1 MMVLASEFSREDS
14 TLALLEGERGGVCRL
29 LREVPV
35 NARDRRS
42 QSLFPAAEK
51 LLEDEGVAWS
61 AIDAYAVGIG
71 PGSYTGL
78 RVAITAARGWA
89 LPRGVQVWT
98 CPSAAALA
106 AECFAEDAALDALVV
121 HGDARRG
128 TRWAALYRRDA
139 VALARQD
146 GEFVVLPAETLAER
160 WPGVV
165 RVEEER
171 VPRAEWVGRLFFAG
185 GESGALSPIYMNPA
199 VQIAPRF
206 DAEGRPVAPGGC

>member
-1 MMVLASEFSREDS
+1 MLVLATEFSREDS

-29 LREVPV
+29 LCEVPV

-51 LLEDEGVAWS
+51 LLAEAGVAWS
-61 AIDAYAVGIG
+61 AIDACAAGIG

-78 RVAITAARGWA
+78 RVSITAARGWA
-89 LPRGVQVWT
+89 LPRGRTVWT

-106 AECFAEDAALDALVV
+106 AECFAEDPSLDAAVV

-128 TRWAALYRRDA
+128 TRWAGLFRRDA
-139 VALARQD
+139 AALARQE
-146 GEFVVLPAETLAER
+146 GEFVVLPEAALAER
-160 WPGVV
+160 WPGVA
-165 RVEEER
+165 RIAEER

-185 GESGALSPIYMNPA
+185 GASGALSPIYMNPA

-206 DAEGRPVAPGGC
+206 DADGRPVG

>member
-1 MMVLASEFSREDS
+1 MIVLASEFSREDS
-14 TLALLEGERGGVCRL
+14 TLALLEGERGCSCRL

-51 LLEDEGVAWS
+51 LLADAGVAWP

-78 RVAITAARGWA
+78 RVSITAARGWA
-89 LPRGVQVWT
+89 LPHNRPVWT

-106 AECFAEDAALDALVV
+106 AECFAEDPTLDAAVI

-128 TRWAALYRRDA
+128 TRWAALFRRDA
-139 VALARQD
+139 AGLVRQE
-146 GEFVVLPAETLAER
+146 GEFVVLPEGEIAQH
-160 WPGVV
+160 WPGIA
-165 RVEEER
+165 RIPETR
-171 VPRAEWVGRLFFAG
+171 APRAEWVGRLFFAG
-185 GESGALSPIYMNPA
+185 GESGPLCPIYMNPA

-206 DAEGRPVAPGGC
+206 DAEGRPVG

>member
-1 MMVLASEFSREDS
+1 MLVLASEFSREDS
-14 TLALLEGERGGVCRL
+14 TLALLEGERGDICRL
-29 LREVPV
+29 IREVPV

-51 LLEDEGVAWS
+51 LLADASVAWS

-78 RVAITAARGWA
+78 RVSITVARGWA
-89 LPRGVQVWT
+89 LPQGRPVWT

-106 AECFAEDAALDALVV
+106 AECFAGDPSLDAAVI

-128 TRWAALYRRDA
+128 TRWAALYRRDGA
-139 VALARQD
+139 ALARQE
-146 GEFVVLPAETLAER
+146 GEFVVLPEAELAER
-160 WPGVV
+160 WAGVA
-165 RVEEER
+165 RIAEDR
-171 VPRAEWVGRLFFAG
+171 APRAEWVGRLFFAG
-185 GESGALSPIYMNPA
+185 GESGPLSPIYMNPA

-206 DAEGRPVAPGGC
+206 DAEGRPVG

>member
-1 MMVLASEFSREDS
+1 MLVLATEFSREDS
-14 TLALLEGERGGVCRL
+14 TLALLEGERGSVGRL
-29 LREVPV
+29 LREIPV

-51 LLEDEGVAWS
+51 LLAEAGVAWS

-78 RVAITAARGWA
+78 RVSITAARGWA
-89 LPRGVQVWT
+89 LPHNRPVWT

-106 AECFAEDAALDALVV
+106 AECFAGDPALNAAVI

-128 TRWAALYRRDA
+128 TRWAALYHCDA
-139 VALARQD
+139 AALARQE
-146 GEFVVLPAETLAER
+146 GEFVVLPEGELAER
-160 WPGVV
+160 WTGVAWIAED
-165 RVEEER
+165 RA
-171 VPRAEWVGRLFFAG
+171 PRAEWVGRLFFAG
-185 GESGALSPIYMNPA
+185 GESGGMSPIYMNPA

-206 DAEGRPVAPGGC
+206 DGEGRPVG

>member
-1 MMVLASEFSREDS
+1 MIVLASEFSREDS

-29 LREVPV
+29 IREVPV

-51 LLEDEGVAWS
+51 LLKEAGVEWTGV
-61 AIDAYAVGIG
+61 DAFAVGIG

-89 LPRGVQVWT
+89 LPGGREVWT

-106 AECFAEDAALDALVV
+106 AECFAEDAGTDAVVV

-128 TRWAALYRRDA
+128 TRWVGLCRRDPRLQA
-139 VALARQD
+139 VVDGGFGVLPE
-146 GEFVVLPAETLAER
+146 GEFDGCF
-160 WPGVV
+160 PGVF
-165 RVEEER
+165 RVPGNR

-185 GESGALSPIYMNPA
+185 GESGALCPIYMNPA

-206 DAEGRPVAPGGC
+206 DADGRPLA

>member
-1 MMVLASEFSREDS
+1 MLVLASEFSREDS
-14 TLALLEGERGGVCRL
+14 TLALLEGERGGLCRL
-29 LREVPV
+29 IREVPV

-51 LLEDEGVAWS
+51 LLADAGVAWS
-61 AIDAYAVGIG
+61 GIDAYAVGIG

-89 LPRGVQVWT
+89 LPMGRPVWT

-106 AECFAEDAALDALVV
+106 AEVFEEDAGLDAVVV

-128 TRWAALYRRDA
+128 TRWAGLFRRDGR
-139 VALARQD
+139 VLARQE
-146 GEFVVLPAETLAER
+146 GEFAVLPEGELAER
-160 WPGVV
+160 WAGVV
-165 RVEEER
+165 RVAEER
-171 VPRAEWVGRLFFAG
+171 VPRAEWVGRLYFAG
-185 GESGALSPIYMNPA
+185 GESGGLSPIYMNPA

-206 DAEGRPVAPGGC
+206 DAEGKPIA

>member
-1 MMVLASEFSREDS
+1 MIVLASEFSREDS
-14 TLALLEGERGGVCRL
+14 TLALLEGEKGSAPRL
-29 LREVPV
+29 VAEVPV

-51 LLEDEGVAWS
+51 LLAEAGVAWS

-78 RVAITAARGWA
+78 RVSITAARGWA
-89 LPRGVQVWT
+89 LPQNRPVWT

-106 AECFAEDAALDALVV
+106 AECFAGDPSLDAAVI

-139 VALARQD
+139 TALARQE
-146 GEFVVLPAETLAER
+146 GEFVVLPEGELAER
-160 WPGVV
+160 WPGVA
-165 RVEEER
+165 RIAEDR
-171 VPRAEWVGRLFFAG
+171 APRAEWVGRLFFAG
-185 GESGALSPIYMNPA
+185 GESGPLSPIYMNPA

-206 DAEGRPVAPGGC
+206 DAEGRPVG

>member
-1 MMVLASEFSREDS
+1 MLVLATEFSREDS

-29 LREVPV
+29 IREVPV
-35 NARDRRS
+35 DARDRRS
-42 QSLFPAAEK
+42 QNLFPAAEK
-51 LLEDEGVAWS
+51 LLEDAGVGWGAL
-61 AIDAYAVGIG
+61 DAFAVGIG

-89 LPRGVQVWT
+89 LPGGRPVWT

-106 AECFAEDAALDALVV
+106 AEVFAEDSGLDAVVV

-128 TRWAALYRRDA
+128 TRWVGLCRRDPQRLA
-139 VALARQD
+139 VVD
-146 GEFVVLPAETLAER
+146 GGFSVLPAGEFEGCF
-160 WPGVV
+160 PGVF
-165 RVEEER
+165 RVPESR
-171 VPRAEWVGRLFFAG
+171 APRAEWVGRLFFAG

-206 DAEGRPVAPGGC
+206 DADGRPVA

>member
-1 MMVLASEFSREDS
+1 MLVLASEFSREDS

-29 LREVPV
+29 IREVPV

-51 LLEDEGVAWS
+51 LLADASVAWS
-61 AIDAYAVGIG
+61 AIDIYAVGIG

-78 RVAITAARGWA
+78 RVSITAARGWA
-89 LPRGVQVWT
+89 LPKNRPVWT

-106 AECFAEDAALDALVV
+106 AECFAGDPSLDAAVI

-139 VALARQD
+139 VVLARQE
-146 GEFVVLPAETLAER
+146 GEFVVLPEGELAGC
-160 WPGVV
+160 WPGIA
-165 RVEEER
+165 RIEENR
-171 VPRAEWVGRLFFAG
+171 APRAEWVGRLFFAG
-185 GESGALSPIYMNPA
+185 GESGPLSPIYMNPA

-206 DAEGRPVAPGGC
+206 DAEGRPVG

>member
-1 MMVLASEFSREDS
+1 MIVLASEFSREDS
-14 TLALLEGERGGVCRL
+14 TLALLEGERGGACRL
-29 LREVPV
+29 LGGRSVD
-35 NARDRRS
+35 ARQRRS

-51 LLEDEGVAWS
+51 LLAEAGVAWS

-89 LPRGVQVWT
+89 LPRGVPVWT

-106 AECFAEDAALDALVV
+106 AECFAEDPALEAVAV

-128 TRWAALYRRDA
+128 TRWVGVCRRDPRLLA
-139 VALARQD
+139 VVD
-146 GEFVVLPAETLAER
+146 GGFAVVPAEGFAAYA
-160 WPGVV
+160 PGVV
-165 RVEEER
+165 RAPESR

-185 GESGALSPIYMNPA
+185 GASGPLSPIYMNPA

-206 DAEGRPVAPGGC
+206 DADGHPVA